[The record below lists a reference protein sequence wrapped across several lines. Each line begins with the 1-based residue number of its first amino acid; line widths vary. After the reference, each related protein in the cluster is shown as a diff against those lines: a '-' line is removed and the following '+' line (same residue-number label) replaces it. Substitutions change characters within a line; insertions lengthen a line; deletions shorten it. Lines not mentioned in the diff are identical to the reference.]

1 MSTVLEIVTESLRKI
16 GSRDT
21 TNTTLLS
28 NGMTALSRLLSSWE
42 EILIPYT
49 TVDSLTLTVGT
60 SSYTIGSGGT
70 INTVRPISIVSA
82 YIRSSDGYDF
92 EVNTKLSRRDYDLV
106 YDKDFAGRPTSLFYN
121 PTNPLGY
128 IYFDSAPSEA
138 ETFYMT
144 SYKPI
149 TAYTALTDTIL
160 QPIEYEK
167 AMIYNLAIDLAE
179 ENNIQCIASV
189 YQQAKILL
197 DKIVTRNSEPTSKAK
212 LDSALFRI

>member
-1 MSTVLEIVTESLRKI
+1 MSTVLDIVTESLRKI

-21 TNTTLLS
+21 TNTTLLA
-28 NGMTALSRLLSSWE
+28 NGLTGLNRMLSSWE

-49 TVDSLTLTVGT
+49 TVDSLTLTIGT

-70 INTVRPISIVSA
+70 INTVRPTNIVSA

-106 YDKDFAGRPTSLFYN
+106 YDKDFAGRPTALFYN

-160 QPIEYEK
+160 QPVEYEK